1 MSQRCVSQK
10 FHESLIFF
18 KGVEAHNTI
27 DAQYQQ
33 IASAQSRVRRNPAVS
48 SSGNIGRDS
57 IPNTRE
63 TMYNTKESRENSGG
77 SKVQSGRKTSGSFI
91 NPRPGSNNSSSIL
104 HAANHPPKENPQV
117 ERTNSTKELH
127 DVYEVSH
134 LSKCFVDL
142 LFLLCHKVFSY
153 LIIYS

>member
-27 DAQYQQ
+27 DAQYQ
-33 IASAQSRVRRNPAVS
+33 ITSAQSRVRRNPAAS

-63 TMYNTKESRENSGG
+63 TMHSKEARENSGG
-77 SKVQSGRKTSGSFI
+77 STKVQSSRKTSGSFTN
-91 NPRPGSNNSSSIL
+91 NPRPGSNNSSSNITL
-104 HAANHPPKENPQV
+104 HANHPPRENPQV
-117 ERTNSTKELH
+117 QRTNSTKELH

-134 LSKCFVDL
+134 ISKLVT
-142 LFLLCHKVFSY
+142 
-153 LIIYS
+153 